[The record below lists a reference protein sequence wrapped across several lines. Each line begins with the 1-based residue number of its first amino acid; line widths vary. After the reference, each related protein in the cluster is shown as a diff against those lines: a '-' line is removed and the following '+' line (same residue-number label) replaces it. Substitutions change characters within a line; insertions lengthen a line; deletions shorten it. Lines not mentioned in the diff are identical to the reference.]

1 MRKKEGPGSSQSITG
16 RRCRGCADLA
26 NVSVAYSC
34 SVGSTWSTE
43 KVLQVSARKGMGREQ
58 NGLYTKQF
66 PHVSVSSLSSYLHQ
80 KLIEEGEGQDPTL
93 CLHHHQSHPLPT
105 ALPPSSPSP
114 TYSSK
119 PVCLQ
124 AEPLRSHGDGP
135 DFEPLPTSY
144 NVILKLKGKE
154 FQK

>member
-80 KLIEEGEGQDPTL
+80 KPIEEGEGQDPTL
-93 CLHHHQSHPLPT
+93 S
-105 ALPPSSPSP
+105 PSSPKP
-114 TYSSK
+114 PATYSPSSF
-119 PVCLQ
+119 LS
-124 AEPLRSHGDGP
+124 LSHLLLKAR
-135 DFEPLPTSY
+135 LPA
-144 NVILKLKGKE
+144 G
-154 FQK
+154 